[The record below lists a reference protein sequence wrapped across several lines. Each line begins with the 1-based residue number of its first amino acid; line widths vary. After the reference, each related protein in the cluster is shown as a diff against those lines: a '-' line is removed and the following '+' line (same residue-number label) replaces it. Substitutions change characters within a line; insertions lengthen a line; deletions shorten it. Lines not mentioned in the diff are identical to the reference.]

1 MNILYI
7 EHYAGSDE
15 FGMEFRPFYMARE
28 WVKLGHKVT
37 IMASD
42 FSHLRKKNPT
52 IQQDF
57 TTIMQEG
64 VEFVFLKTKPYKRNG
79 LYRIINMMGFVNK
92 VKKVVIPRPQSG
104 RGNPQL
110 QPEIATSPTCC
121 RLLAMPC

>member
-37 IMASD
+37 ILASD

-64 VEFVFLKTKPYKRNG
+64 V
-79 LYRIINMMGFVNK
+79 
-92 VKKVVIPRPQSG
+92 
-104 RGNPQL
+104 
-110 QPEIATSPTCC
+110 
-121 RLLAMPC
+121 